1 MLSLA
6 RCGSLP
12 PCTRRFPCFFLLPTN
27 SKRIAFPPLPHPLP
41 PPSRPRLPISYLYV
55 SSLAWIC
62 FRVHV
67 HTQVS
72 TDRDDAKFQAESQ
85 KLQLSQLT
93 RDVAGL
99 KVERDG
105 IKGQLAAAEKERDE
119 AEKQAMALSAY
130 ASGR

>member
-1 MLSLA
+1 MPVDSSNDVLEQVQKLRDEKEKAETQLGQVQEMNLRYKEQSD
-6 RCGSLP
+6 RVQQSVTEKMGS
-12 PCTRRFPCFFLLPTN
+12 
-27 SKRIAFPPLPHPLP
+27 I
-41 PPSRPRLPISYLYV
+41 I
-55 SSLAWIC
+55 
-62 FRVHV
+62 
-67 HTQVS
+67 QVS

-99 KVERDG
+99 KVEREG
-105 IKGQLAAAEKERDE
+105 IKGQLEAAEKERDE

>member
-1 MLSLA
+1 MDRS
-6 RCGSLP
+6 
-12 PCTRRFPCFFLLPTN
+12 
-27 SKRIAFPPLPHPLP
+27 
-41 PPSRPRLPISYLYV
+41 PPSPSPPPRLPISFLYD

-62 FRVHV
+62 FRVHT

-99 KVERDG
+99 KVEREG
-105 IKGQLAAAEKERDE
+105 IKGQLEAAEKERDE